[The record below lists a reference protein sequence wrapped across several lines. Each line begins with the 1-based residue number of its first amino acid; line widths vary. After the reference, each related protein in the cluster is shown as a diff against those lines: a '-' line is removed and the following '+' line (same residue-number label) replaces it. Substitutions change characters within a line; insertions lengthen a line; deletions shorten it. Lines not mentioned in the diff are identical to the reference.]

1 MEQYHQSIGI
11 AGLHYIS
18 FGIGLSVAAQ
28 VNSRMLD
35 KLYKSLS
42 ARNGGVGKP
51 EFRLRMLD
59 FLFSIG
65 LAADSSCILATMF
78 PGTLMLPIGLL
89 LFGWAAEA
97 HLPWIVLDIVSSTLL
112 HFDIL
117 HLSEIYARRVS
128 SSSAQQPSSPSK
140 ELQHIWLMRSACIQ
154 PLVNFAFLRCVA
166 PQF

>member
-18 FGIGLSVAAQ
+18 FGIGLTVAAQ

-35 KLYKSLS
+35 KLYKILS

-51 EFRLRMLD
+51 EFRLRKLD
-59 FLFSIG
+59 FILSVG
-65 LAADSSCILATMF
+65 LAVDGCCILATMF

-97 HLPWIVLDIVSSTLL
+97 HLPWIVLDIVGSTLL
-112 HFDIL
+112 YFDIL
-117 HLSEIYARRVS
+117 HLS
-128 SSSAQQPSSPSK
+128 
-140 ELQHIWLMRSACIQ
+140 
-154 PLVNFAFLRCVA
+154 
-166 PQF
+166 